1 MVRENS
7 KKEKYLNPFTDYG
20 FKRLFG
26 EEKNKDILLDFLNC
40 LLAKETGLIKNLTF
54 KPNEHLGRLDT
65 DRRAIFDLYCE
76 NDRGGKFIIELQKT
90 KQKFFK
96 DRSLYYS
103 TFPIVEQAEKSEW
116 DYKLQPVYL
125 VAILDFVFDEDKNDS
140 NRFLYKVKL
149 TDLETCKVFYEK
161 LTFVYIEMPK
171 YKKKLEESKD
181 QFERWLWL
189 INHLNKIEEIPAE
202 LKQPVFQKLFEE
214 AEIAKFS
221 RQEQLDY
228 ENSLKIY
235 RDLNNS
241 LGTARAEGFQE
252 GMDRKEREIIS
263 KLKARGMSADEISEI
278 LK

>member
-1 MVRENS
+1 
-7 KKEKYLNPFTDYG
+7 
-20 FKRLFG
+20 
-26 EEKNKDILLDFLNC
+26 
-40 LLAKETGLIKNLTF
+40 
-54 KPNEHLGRLDT
+54 
-65 DRRAIFDLYCE
+65 
-76 NDRGGKFIIELQKT
+76 FIIELQKT

-235 RDLNNS
+235 RDSNNS